1 MNRLCATLCLLL
13 AASLGLFA
21 ETPKAPAPASSANPD
36 THPLSPLAQQLIE
49 YEKALPEAQ
58 RKKDVNF
65 YKQALTD
72 DFMGVGTD
80 AKTFSRADV
89 LENLP
94 AVELVEY
101 RPYNIDV
108 VQLND
113 GAAVVTYDVI
123 IRMARYDEE
132 IPRYQ
137 HISSIWV
144 KQGDQW
150 KLRFQQATAAQ

>member
-1 MNRLCATLCLLL
+1 MNRVCATLCLLL
-13 AASLGLFA
+13 TAALGVCA
-21 ETPKAPAPASSANPD
+21 ETPKVAGAAPTAMPD
-36 THPLSPLAQQLIE
+36 TRQLSPLAQQLIE

-58 RKKDVNF
+58 KKKDVNF
-65 YKQALTD
+65 YKHALTD

-80 AKTFSRADV
+80 AKTYSRADV

-94 AVELVEY
+94 AVELAEY

-108 VQLND
+108 VLLND

-123 IRMARYDEE
+123 VRMARYDEE

>member
-1 MNRLCATLCLLL
+1 MKRLCTTLCLLL
-13 AASLGLFA
+13 VSAVILPA
-21 ETPKAPAPASSANPD
+21 ETPKPLSPTAAPDA
-36 THPLSPLAQQLIE
+36 HQLSPLAQQLID

-58 RKKDVNF
+58 KKKDVNF

-72 DFMGVGTD
+72 DFIGVGTD

-94 AVELVEY
+94 AVELIEY

-113 GAAVVTYDVI
+113 GAAVVTYDAI

-144 KQGDQW
+144 KMGEQW
-150 KLRFQQATAAQ
+150 KLKFQQATAAQ